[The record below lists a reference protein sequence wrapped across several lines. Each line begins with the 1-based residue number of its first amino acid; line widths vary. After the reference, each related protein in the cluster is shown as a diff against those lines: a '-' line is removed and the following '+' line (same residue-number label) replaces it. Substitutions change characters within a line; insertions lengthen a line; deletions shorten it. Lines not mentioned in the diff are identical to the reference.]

1 MARNFSSR
9 FLNFSKDL
17 EFSENL
23 SQPLKREPCQ
33 LEEVTLDDLAK
44 LGVECLSFDAD
55 NYENDQ
61 TYAKFKS
68 DRGYNYQDIITVS
81 RNTIPDYDTKV
92 ASFLREHIHDDEE
105 TR

>member
-1 MARNFSSR
+1 MKAWYFDESVSN
-9 FLNFSKDL
+9 
-17 EFSENL
+17 
-23 SQPLKREPCQ
+23 PREPCK
-33 LEEVTLDDLAK
+33 LEDVTLAGLEK

-55 NYENDQ
+55 NYEIDQ
-61 TYAKFKS
+61 SYAKFKS

-81 RNTIPDYDTKV
+81 RDTIPDYDKKV